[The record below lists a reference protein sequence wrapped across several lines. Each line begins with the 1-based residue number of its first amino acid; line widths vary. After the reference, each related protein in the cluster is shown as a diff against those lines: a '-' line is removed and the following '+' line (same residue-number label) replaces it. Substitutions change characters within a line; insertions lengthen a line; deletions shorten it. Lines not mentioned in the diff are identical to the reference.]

1 MNFLDIAMGCT
12 LVAVFAILIT
22 PRVRGNTGWAATVTP
37 LASII
42 GSGFLVSVPLMAS
55 AIGVW
60 AIAAVLALTGLAY
73 MIGGAIRYN
82 IRYAE
87 PLLEGAK
94 PGHVIKSVETVS
106 QIVLIGAYFISVSY
120 YLVLLAAFG
129 MKLLGYTDPNL
140 GKVVAT
146 VIVSAISLV
155 GAVRGLH
162 GVEKAETFTVS
173 ANLAAIT
180 ALLVSLLIFGPALPP
195 DYSWTAALQGKHTFD
210 WDTLRFL
217 MGLLIIVQGFET
229 TRFMGDLYDAETR
242 VSAMRRSQISSSL
255 VYLVFFILTVPLY
268 PLFTSSTD
276 VAAFIGVVGH
286 VSPWLPFVVA
296 GGAIASQFS
305 AAVAD
310 SIGGSGLIA
319 ETTHKHVNARHA
331 YILIGAVSLLVIW
344 GTDVVSLVALASRA
358 FALFYAMQCMVAV
371 FVARE
376 RGEGSRAVFFG
387 ALAAVA
393 FAVAL
398 LGIPAGG

>member
-1 MNFLDIAMGCT
+1 MSFLDIAMVST
-12 LVAVFAILIT
+12 LVVAFAILVS
-22 PRVRGNTGWAATVTP
+22 PPVRRNTRWAATVTP

-60 AIAAVLALTGLAY
+60 AIAAVVALTGLAY
-73 MIGGAIRYN
+73 LVGGAIRYN

-94 PGHVIKSVETVS
+94 PGHVIKSIETVS

-140 GKVVAT
+140 GKVVAS
-146 VIVSAISLV
+146 VIVAAICLV

-173 ANLAAIT
+173 ANLAAIA
-180 ALLVSLLIFGPALPP
+180 ALLVSLLVFGLALPS
-195 DYSWTAALQGKHTFD
+195 DYSWTAALDEQHTFD

-229 TRFMGDLYDAETR
+229 TRFMGDLYDADTR
-242 VSAMRRSQISSSL
+242 ISAMRRAQISSSL
-255 VYLVFFILTVPLY
+255 VYLIFFILAVPLY
-268 PLFTSSTD
+268 PMFTSGTD

-310 SIGGSGLIA
+310 SIGGSGLIS
-319 ETTHKHVNARHA
+319 ETTHRHVNARHA
-331 YILIGAVSLLVIW
+331 YVLIGAVSLLVIW
-344 GTDVVSLVALASRA
+344 ATDVVSLVALASRA

-371 FVARE
+371 AVARE
-376 RGEGSRAVFFG
+376 RGDRGRAALFG
-387 ALAAVA
+387 TLAAVA

>member
-12 LVAVFAILIT
+12 LVAVFVILIT

-73 MIGGAIRYN
+73 LIGGAIRYN

-146 VIVSAISLV
+146 VIVSAICLV

-180 ALLVSLLIFGPALPP
+180 ALLVSLFIFGLALPS
-195 DYSWTAALQGKHTFD
+195 DYSWTAALQEKHTFD

-229 TRFMGDLYDAETR
+229 TRFMGDLYDADTR
-242 VSAMRRSQISSSL
+242 ISAMRRAQISSSL
-255 VYLVFFILTVPLY
+255 VYLAFFILAVPLY

-276 VAAFIGVVGH
+276 VAAFIEVVGN

-310 SIGGSGLIA
+310 SIGGSGLIS
-319 ETTHKHVNARHA
+319 ETTHKYVNARHA
-331 YILIGAVSLLVIW
+331 YVLIGAVSLLVIW
-344 GTDVVSLVALASRA
+344 ATDVVSIVALASRA

-371 FVARE
+371 FVARR
-376 RGEGSRAVFFG
+376 RGEQGRVALFG
-387 ALAAVA
+387 TLAAVA

>member
-1 MNFLDIAMGCT
+1 M
-12 LVAVFAILIT
+12 
-22 PRVRGNTGWAATVTP
+22 
-37 LASII
+37 
-42 GSGFLVSVPLMAS
+42 
-55 AIGVW
+55 
-60 AIAAVLALTGLAY
+60 LALTGLAY
-73 MIGGAIRYN
+73 LIGGAIRYN

-146 VIVSAISLV
+146 FIVSAICLV

-180 ALLVSLLIFGPALPP
+180 ALLVSLFIFGLALPSG
-195 DYSWTAALQGKHTFD
+195 YSWTAALQEKHTFD

-229 TRFMGDLYDAETR
+229 TRFMGDLYDADTR
-242 VSAMRRSQISSSL
+242 ISAMRRAQISSSL
-255 VYLVFFILTVPLY
+255 VYLAFFILAVPLY

-276 VAAFIGVVGH
+276 VAAFIEVVGH

-310 SIGGSGLIA
+310 SIGGSGLIS
-319 ETTHKHVNARHA
+319 ETTHKYVNARHA
-331 YILIGAVSLLVIW
+331 YVLIGAVSLLVIW
-344 GTDVVSLVALASRA
+344 ATDVVSIVALASRA

-371 FVARE
+371 FVAR
-376 RGEGSRAVFFG
+376 RRAEQGRVALFG
-387 ALAAVA
+387 TLAAVA